1 MNGSA
6 SLWRAAQDY
15 LPSMNV
21 AITAGA
27 AIIIGKLAYRYV
39 SSGPTKKFKKGP
51 PCALDPENYT
61 KCKLI
66 KVTPVSHNSAMY
78 IYTLIL

>member
-1 MNGSA
+1 MNGSG
-6 SLWRAAQDY
+6 SLWKAAQEY
-15 LPSMNV
+15 IPSFNV

-27 AIIIGKLAYRYV
+27 AIIIGRLAYRYA
-39 SSGPTKKFKKGP
+39 SSGSSKKIKKGP

-66 KVTPVSHNSAMY
+66 KVTPVSHNSAM
-78 IYTLIL
+78 